1 MGKPRLSKEERFEKG
16 LAMISEHATSCPTCM
31 GSFDYRLVVA
41 DGGGFRYEVAC
52 TSCGEV
58 YYDISSLPS
67 MDSLLAA

>member
-1 MGKPRLSKEERFEKG
+1 
-16 LAMISEHATSCPTCM
+16 MICEHATSCPTCM
-31 GSFDYRLVVA
+31 GSFDYQLVVG

-67 MDSLLAA
+67 MDALLAA